1 MFAFL
6 SDAEGMNLCVAEIS
20 MELKIVNDLTK
31 NLSVK
36 KNKQTKCFNS
46 VNFSEMHFYLS
57 SICFKNIS

>member
-1 MFAFL
+1 MFAFV

-36 KNKQTKCFNS
+36 KTKCFNR
-46 VNFSEMHFYLS
+46 VNFSEMQFYLF
-57 SICFKNIS
+57 SICFKNTS